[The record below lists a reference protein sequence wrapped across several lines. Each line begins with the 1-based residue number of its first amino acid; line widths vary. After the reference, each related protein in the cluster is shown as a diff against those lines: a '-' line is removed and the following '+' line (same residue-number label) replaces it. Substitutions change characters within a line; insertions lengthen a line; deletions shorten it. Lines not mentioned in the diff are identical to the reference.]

1 MLPEHF
7 DPATCAACPFQR
19 CAIGARLDDIAAL
32 VHRTK
37 QACIPFD
44 LQLIS
49 QLGRSGAKAVAPTAE
64 ATEAF
69 ENERRA
75 AAQNTIWM
83 SGCNSWYLDATG
95 VPASW
100 TFSYD
105 RFVDEMNAPDLSA
118 FVLS

>member
-1 MLPEHF
+1 
-7 DPATCAACPFQR
+7 
-19 CAIGARLDDIAAL
+19 
-32 VHRTK
+32 
-37 QACIPFD
+37 
-44 LQLIS
+44 
-49 QLGRSGAKAVAPTAE
+49 
-64 ATEAF
+64 
-69 ENERRA
+69 
-75 AAQNTIWM
+75 M